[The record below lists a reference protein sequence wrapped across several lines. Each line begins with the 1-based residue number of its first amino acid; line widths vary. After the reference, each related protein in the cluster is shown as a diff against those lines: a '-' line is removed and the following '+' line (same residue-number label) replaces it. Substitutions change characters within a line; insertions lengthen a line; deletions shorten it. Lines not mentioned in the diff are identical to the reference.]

1 MIAKADLFTSPHNH
15 MPQTIIDQKKNVN
28 NFILTFIKK

>member
-15 MPQTIIDQKKNVN
+15 MPQTIIDQKENVN
-28 NFILTFIKK
+28 SFILTFKKK